1 MRLTTPLCELLGIDV
16 PIVQAPI
23 GSASTPELAAAVS
36 EAGGLGMLA
45 QTWFD
50 VLEVRARLRRARSLT
65 GRPVGVNLILDLPIQ
80 DKLDACLEEGARV
93 VSTFW
98 GDPGPVR
105 DAVGSAG
112 ALHLHTVGS
121 GRAADCSA
129 A

>member
-1 MRLTTPLCELLGIDV
+1 MTLTTPLCRLLGIDL

-23 GSASTPELAAAVS
+23 GSSSTPELAAAVS

-50 VLEVRARLRRARSLT
+50 VPEVRDRLRRARGLT
-65 GRPVGVNLILDLPIQ
+65 DRPVGVNLILDLPIR
-80 DKLDACLEEGARV
+80 DKLDACREEGASV

-105 DAVGSAG
+105 NVIESTG
-112 ALHLHTVGS
+112 ALHLHAVGS
-121 GRAADCSA
+121 V
-129 A
+129 